1 MEENMMKIKSLIL
14 ANEIDRKVRELVNT
28 SNPNVDEVLG
38 DVRNQLA
45 ELCEMAVK
53 YEIIKEVHLKNLSE
67 MIDKAEEL

>member
-14 ANEIDRKVRELVNT
+14 ANEIDSKVRELVNT